1 MELLRNYLIIFVVFF
16 AIDILWLGFVAKKLY
31 RKHIGFI
38 MADKFNWPAAII
50 FYTVYLVGLM
60 YFAVNPAI
68 AQESVMAAFTVG
80 AIYGFFTYITY
91 DMTNLA
97 TLEDWP
103 VMISIID
110 IIWGTLLNSL
120 TAGLSVY
127 IILTLLT

>member
-31 RKHIGFI
+31 RKQIGFI

-97 TLEDWP
+97 TLENWP